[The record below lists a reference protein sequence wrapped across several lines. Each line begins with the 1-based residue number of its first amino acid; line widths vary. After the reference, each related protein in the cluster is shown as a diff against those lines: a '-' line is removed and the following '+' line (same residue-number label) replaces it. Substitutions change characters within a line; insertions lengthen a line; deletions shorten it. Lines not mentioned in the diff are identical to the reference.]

1 MKTATAE
8 RRSTPVV
15 RQIVKGSSPLPEL
28 PIVSDPSSAAAESIR
43 ALRTRLQNEHLKS
56 GGRGLAVCAP
66 ALGVGCSFV
75 AANLAAAMAQAGV
88 NTLLIDANL
97 RAPAVQR
104 FFGIEPTD
112 GGLAKCLSGQN
123 SSVEEAMHHQVQP
136 NLDVLLAGQ
145 TAQPQELLATAR
157 FGEILHE
164 CFRDY
169 DMTIVDTAPAN
180 SSADSMLV
188 ANGVGF
194 ALIVARKNKTLVADV
209 RTLAKQIRAERAQ
222 VLGTVLM
229 SF

>member
-1 MKTATAE
+1 MTTATAE
-8 RRSTPVV
+8 RLPTPVV
-15 RQIVKGSSPLPEL
+15 RQLVKKTFSFPDLAV
-28 PIVSDPSSAAAESIR
+28 VSDPTSAAAESIR

-56 GGRGLAVCAP
+56 GGRAVAVCAP

-75 AANLAAAMAQAGV
+75 AANLAVAMAQAGV

-97 RAPAVQR
+97 RAPGAER
-104 FFGIEPTD
+104 FFGLE
-112 GGLAKCLSGQN
+112 GGVGSLAKCLSQPAA
-123 SSVEEAMHHQVQP
+123 SLEEAIQHQVQP
-136 NLDVLLAGQ
+136 SLDVLLAGRA
-145 TAQPQELLATAR
+145 AQPQELLASAR

-169 DMTIVDTAPAN
+169 DMTIVDTPPAN

-209 RTLAKQIRAERAQ
+209 RTLAKQIRAERAE
-222 VLGTVLM
+222 VLGTVLT